1 MGLFFAVQ
9 KIAVENAAIAKG
21 FCVFCGKGRVRRVT
35 LVWALTDVVMPLAY
49 ASVVETVDETPKTV
63 ELSCRE
69 ISGVN
74 VPVFVD

>member
-1 MGLFFAVQ
+1 L
-9 KIAVENAAIAKG
+9 ESAAIAKG
-21 FCVFCGKGRVRRVT
+21 FCVFCGKGRVT
-35 LVWALTDVVMPLAY
+35 LVCALTDVVMPLAY

-74 VPVFVD
+74 VSVFVD

>member
-1 MGLFFAVQ
+1 
-9 KIAVENAAIAKG
+9 
-21 FCVFCGKGRVRRVT
+21 VFCGKGRVT
-35 LVWALTDVVMPLAY
+35 LVCALTDVVMPLAY

-74 VPVFVD
+74 VSVFVD